1 MSQRVLQ
8 RQETP
13 VLLPPLQSLH
23 SSIMPEYADSPSDSS
38 SSAAECPYCVS
49 PSIPDLATLAETIP
63 DGESGTLSLAT
74 LEDQF
79 LRTVVNQPAT
89 ESTTQVISIVPRDQ
103 RSSAYWSLVTLL
115 CHRTFATYGNQTSI
129 RNFSVSYH
137 TKFEPGDV
145 LRAVCRKV
153 TQRRLIWFKATVTQN
168 DVLVA
173 NASALYD
180 EIHPEPV
187 NNEEAPEIRISATL
201 NDH

>member
-1 MSQRVLQ
+1 
-8 RQETP
+8 
-13 VLLPPLQSLH
+13 
-23 SSIMPEYADSPSDSS
+23 MPGYADSPSDSS
-38 SSAAECPYCVS
+38 SSAAECPCCVS
-49 PSIPDLATLAETIP
+49 PPIPDLATLAEAIP
-63 DGESGTLSLAT
+63 DGEPGTLSLVT

-103 RSSAYWSLVTLL
+103 RSSSYWPLVTLL
-115 CHRTFATYGNQTSI
+115 CHRTFATYGDQTSI

-153 TQRRLIWFKATVTQN
+153 TQRRLTWLKATVTRN
-168 DVLVA
+168 DVLAA

-180 EIHPEPV
+180 EIHPESV
-187 NNEEAPEIRISATL
+187 NNEEAPEIRNSATQS
-201 NDH
+201 DH